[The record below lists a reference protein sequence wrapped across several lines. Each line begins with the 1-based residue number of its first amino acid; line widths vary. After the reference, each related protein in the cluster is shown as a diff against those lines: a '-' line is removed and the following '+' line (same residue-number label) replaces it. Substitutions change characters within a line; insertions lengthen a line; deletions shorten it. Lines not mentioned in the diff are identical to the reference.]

1 VDSPNFYPINPELIA
16 ISVREKRQQSVHMRG
31 TSREVL
37 VWKER
42 REKIL

>member
-1 VDSPNFYPINPELIA
+1 MDSQKVYPINPELCA
-16 ISVREKRQQSVHMRG
+16 ISVIEKRQQSVHMRG
-31 TSREVL
+31 TSTEVL